1 MHIEVCYATCRTQTL
16 VEIELDPGATV
27 AEALAAVA
35 NREPF
40 TGLDLRETPV
50 GVFGERV
57 DQQRLLN
64 DGDRVELYR
73 RLAMDPKEARR
84 QRAMRRR
91 VDKTQD

>member
-1 MHIEVCYATCRTQTL
+1 MRIEVCYATHHTQTL

-40 TGLDLRETPV
+40 THLDLRETPV
-50 GVFGERV
+50 GVFGQRV

-64 DGDRVELYR
+64 DGDRVEIYR
-73 RLAMDPKEARR
+73 HLAMDPKEARR
-84 QRAMRRR
+84 QRAVRPKA
-91 VDKTQD
+91 DKTRD